1 MAGAKSPKQSKGDET
16 READWEDH
24 TRQEPTP
31 RDAGLALRAVISS
44 GNNPAPPCRFLRLP
58 LQAFQQPSSPA
69 FLPTILRIIWG
80 ITWFFL
86 VASLLA
92 SD

>member
-44 GNNPAPPCRFLRLP
+44 GNNPAPARVTFLLC
-58 LQAFQQPSSPA
+58 LHPA
-69 FLPTILRIIWG
+69 MQI
-80 ITWFFL
+80 
-86 VASLLA
+86 S
-92 SD
+92 